1 MFFVFITDSSRFCN
15 FVLKTVSVYFK
26 MNQLMEKK
34 IGLLKEFERVASLD
48 YRGMGDQIPK
58 DRIPI
63 GFFCPYVPQE
73 LLDAAG
79 ALPLRLMDTPIQ
91 MAHVQ
96 AHLPSN
102 CCHLVK
108 ASLESLLRGE
118 LDFLK
123 GIIFSHTCDTMQGL
137 SDIWAF
143 QNRLPLQF
151 NFMVPTH
158 FSSDHARPY
167 LKAEIER
174 LKAFLSHH
182 FMEITTQRLKESILL
197 FNQLREKIRNLYQVR
212 REYPGWLS
220 GYSFASIIRAGHLME
235 GTQYLSLLTQ
245 LFEERPE
252 REDRLQ
258 TRVPIFLSGNIT
270 HSPSYFSM
278 IEEAGGWV
286 ISDDLC
292 SGARFLRLKTR
303 EDLDPI
309 DALTERYFSSFLCP
323 TKHGGVEAH
332 LETLLKEVER
342 AEARGVIFLFYK
354 YCEPHYFDY
363 PDLKNALEAKGI
375 PSLLLE
381 VDDPTTSQAQLK
393 IRIQAFVEMLSPL

>member
-1 MFFVFITDSSRFCN
+1 
-15 FVLKTVSVYFK
+15 
-26 MNQLMEKK
+26 MEKK
-34 IGLLKEFERVASLD
+34 IDLLKEFERVASLN
-48 YRGMGDQIPK
+48 YKEMGDQIPK

-63 GFFCPYVPQE
+63 GFFCPYVPEE

-79 ALPLRLMDTPIQ
+79 GLPLRLMDTPIQ

-108 ASLESLLRGE
+108 SSLESLLRGE

-123 GIIFSHTCDTMQGL
+123 GMIFSHTCDTMQGL

-151 NFMVPTH
+151 NFMMPTQL
-158 FSSDHARPY
+158 FSDHARPY
-167 LKAEIER
+167 LKAEIGR

-182 FMEITTQRLKESILL
+182 FREITTQSLKESIHLL
-197 FNQLREKIRNLYQVR
+197 NQIREKIWNLYQVR
-212 REYPGWLS
+212 RNHPGWIS
-220 GYSFASIIRAGHLME
+220 GDQFASIIRAGHLME
-235 GTQYLSLLTQ
+235 STRYLALLTQ
-245 LFEERPE
+245 LMEEPPE
-252 REDRLQ
+252 KDHQLKTQ
-258 TRVPIFLSGNIT
+258 VPIFLSGNLT

-278 IEEAGGWV
+278 IEEAGAFV
-286 ISDDLC
+286 VSDDLC

-323 TKHGGVEAH
+323 TKHGGTKAH

-363 PDLKNALEAKGI
+363 PDLKRALEAKGI
-375 PSLLLE
+375 SSLLLE
-381 VDDPTTSQAQLK
+381 VDDPATSQAQLK
-393 IRIQAFVEMLSPL
+393 IRIQAFVEMLTE